1 MNGRGHGSFFDV
13 SDVIDGR
20 SPDRL
25 DAAPDVSMAEIRG
38 VDDDAPDDM
47 AFFGAAVD
55 VWTCVV
61 DAADAFDDRAC
72 VCDVAAAF
80 DDRFDD
86 TMASQ
91 MYDRTCVLLE
101 PECICNLT

>member
-13 SDVIDGR
+13 SDVMDGR
-20 SPDRL
+20 GPDRL
-25 DAAPDVSMAEIRG
+25 DALEVSMAEIRG

-55 VWTCVV
+55 VWTPVV

-72 VCDVAAAF
+72 VLL
-80 DDRFDD
+80 DRFDD
-86 TMASQ
+86 TMAPQ
-91 MYDRTCVLLE
+91 MYEHASCLNLNVYTTLLE
-101 PECICNLT
+101 SDV

>member
-38 VDDDAPDDM
+38 VDDDAPDDR
-47 AFFGAAVD
+47 AFFVDAVD
-55 VWTCVV
+55 AWTCVV

-72 VCDVAAAF
+72 VLL
-80 DDRFDD
+80 DRFDD